1 MKRLVALILGVMAV
15 CALGACRRNSNRSPT
30 SANTNIQSGTE
41 AMQREA
47 QALVEK
53 GKELYLNND
62 DKQAVDAFEQAIKL
76 SPDFAEAHFRLG
88 LAFNALERKPE
99 ADESLKKSIA
109 LYKKTVEA
117 DSKDAD
123 ALFNMGVAYT
133 LLHLDEEAAR
143 SFRQVTRLRPDDEE
157 AFFQFGK
164 AETRLAHYDE
174 AATAFQKAL
183 ELDPDD
189 TRVNDA
195 LDDAREG
202 VKRIKEGKKH
212 AEDQLKKQQANANAN
227 GNVNTNSNSRPAKRN
242 PSKPW

>member
-1 MKRLVALILGVMAV
+1 MAV
-15 CALGACRRNSNRSPT
+15 CALDACRRNSNKPPT
-30 SANTNIQSGTE
+30 SANANTQSGTE
-41 AMQREA
+41 AIQREA

-53 GKELYLNND
+53 GKELYLNNE
-62 DKQAVDAFEQAIKL
+62 DKQAVDAFQQAIKL
-76 SPDFAEAHFRLG
+76 NPDFAEAHFRLG

-143 SFRQVTRLRPDDEE
+143 SFRQVARLRPDDEE
-157 AFFQFGK
+157 AFYQFGK

-227 GNVNTNSNSRPAKRN
+227 GNVNTNSNSRPPKRN